1 VTGENYQFSSFVL
14 RVSGAF
20 LVATCLCL
28 SDFAYAGSSNTGQP
42 AGVMAGSTAAAGE
55 IHFYDDGKASALATH
70 RSGLVLEFHNHFSP
84 PPGDSILWYRLGTLD
99 LSSKNVAWSALRLA
113 GMTGYNSSVVISSE
127 GYVIL
132 VYSNRAAE
140 LGSYLYYRVGKTNP
154 QEGSDQTIRW
164 LTNPMRLD
172 AGFHP
177 SIAINDHDIIVLAY
191 NSGAGDNRIYYEIG
205 NLVKPAGGPVE
216 PPSGFP
222 YQIRLTGKW
231 IHQYDIGMDPAIG
244 MNNRNEVIA
253 VHQASHES
261 ALHYRRGLVSGGVIQ
276 FGESRLYD
284 DHAESPAIAILDS
297 GLVLEFHTLGDCL
310 ASRVDRLS
318 LGNPQEI
325 EWSPPVFEGEFQS
338 PALAISGAY
347 SIVTFDNGDFYAPK
361 IYCTVG
367 EVLD

>member
-1 VTGENYQFSSFVL
+1 
-14 RVSGAF
+14 
-20 LVATCLCL
+20 
-28 SDFAYAGSSNTGQP
+28 
-42 AGVMAGSTAAAGE
+42 
-55 IHFYDDGKASALATH
+55 
-70 RSGLVLEFHNHFSP
+70 
-84 PPGDSILWYRLGTLD
+84 
-99 LSSKNVAWSALRLA
+99 
-113 GMTGYNSSVVISSE
+113 
-127 GYVIL
+127 
-132 VYSNRAAE
+132 
-140 LGSYLYYRVGKTNP
+140 
-154 QEGSDQTIRW
+154 
-164 LTNPMRLD
+164 
-172 AGFHP
+172 
-177 SIAINDHDIIVLAY
+177 
-191 NSGAGDNRIYYEIG
+191 
-205 NLVKPAGGPVE
+205 
-216 PPSGFP
+216 
-222 YQIRLTGKW
+222 
-231 IHQYDIGMDPAIG
+231 MDPAIG